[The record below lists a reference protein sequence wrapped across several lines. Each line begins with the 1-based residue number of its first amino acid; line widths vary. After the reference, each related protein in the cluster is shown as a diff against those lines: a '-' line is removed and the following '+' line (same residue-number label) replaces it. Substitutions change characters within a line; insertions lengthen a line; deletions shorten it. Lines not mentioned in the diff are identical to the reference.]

1 MNEFPLE
8 WRGAECLF
16 PGRTEQ
22 AVCWPGDDG
31 GWKVGRIK
39 CRGPVA
45 IHVQHPDGAELVY
58 CRESHHGPDKLV
70 RRSVIRPY
78 PESPIPEPGNG

>member
-8 WRGAECLF
+8 WRGADCLF
-16 PGRTEQ
+16 PGRTENC
-22 AVCWPGDDG
+22 VHWPGDDG
-31 GWKVGRIK
+31 GWNVGRVK
-39 CRGPVA
+39 CR
-45 IHVQHPDGAELVY
+45 DGLVCNEWLDGEQWVY
-58 CRESHHGPDKLV
+58 VRESHHGPDKLV